1 MNRVCEID
9 GSNAGTGGYM
19 TKEEFQKLTEN
30 VTLLDGA
37 TGSNLFAMGM
47 PRGICAEEWI
57 LDHPDVLIE
66 LQKAYVEA
74 GSQILCAPTFGANR
88 FNLSGY
94 GLGSQVK
101 EMNYELVQISKKAV
115 DGKAY
120 VAGDVTAIVKMI
132 GMSPDATYEKAME
145 RYKEQM
151 KYMIDA
157 GVDVLL
163 METMTSMD
171 EAMAALDA
179 AHEISDLP
187 VLCSMTIDADG
198 SIYAG
203 GHIFEAAETLQAMGA
218 DAVGINCSVGPEQ
231 LVSIVEGLNNILT
244 IPMIVKP
251 NAGMPKISDTGEASY
266 DMTPEKFSE
275 SMKVLLEKGAK
286 IVGGCCGTTPD
297 FIRELKK
304 LA

>member
-1 MNRVCEID
+1 
-9 GSNAGTGGYM
+9 M
-19 TKEEFQKLTEN
+19 TKEEFQKLAEK

-37 TGSNLFAMGM
+37 TGSNLFVMGM
-47 PRGICAEEWI
+47 PRGICSEEWI

-88 FNLSGY
+88 FNLSSY
-94 GLGSQVK
+94 GLGAQVE
-101 EMNYELVQISKKAV
+101 EMNHELVKISKKAV

-132 GMSPDATYEKAME
+132 GMSPEATYEKAME

-151 KYMIDA
+151 RYLVEA
-157 GVDVLL
+157 GVDVIL

-171 EAMAALDA
+171 EAMAALEA
-179 AHEISDLP
+179 AQQVCDLP

-203 GHIFEAAETLQAMGA
+203 GHIFEAAETLQEMGA

-231 LVSIVEGLNNILT
+231 LVSIVEGLNQRLH

-266 DMTPEKFSE
+266 DMTPECFGR

-297 FIRELKK
+297 YIRELKK
-304 LA
+304 II

>member
-1 MNRVCEID
+1 
-9 GSNAGTGGYM
+9 M
-19 TKEEFQKLTEN
+19 TKEEFQKLAEKAI
-30 VTLLDGA
+30 LLDGA
-37 TGSNLFAMGM
+37 TGSNLFVMGM
-47 PRGICAEEWI
+47 PRGICSEEWI
-57 LDHPDVLIE
+57 LDHPDVLVE

-74 GSQILCAPTFGANR
+74 GSQILCAPTFGAIR
-88 FNLSGY
+88 FNLSSH
-94 GLGSQVK
+94 GLGAQVEETK
-101 EMNYELVQISKKAV
+101 HELVKISKKAV

-132 GMSPDATYEKAME
+132 GMSPEATYEKAME

-151 KYMIDA
+151 RYLVDA
-157 GVDVLL
+157 GVDVIL

-171 EAMAALDA
+171 EAMAALEA
-179 AHEISDLP
+179 AQQVCDLP

-203 GHIFEAAETLQAMGA
+203 GHIFEAAETLQEMGA

-231 LVSIVEGLNNILT
+231 LVSIVEGLNQRLH

-266 DMTPEKFSE
+266 DMTPERFGR

-297 FIRELKK
+297 YIRELKK
-304 LA
+304 II

>member
-1 MNRVCEID
+1 
-9 GSNAGTGGYM
+9 M
-19 TKEEFQKLTEN
+19 TKEEFQKLAEKAI
-30 VTLLDGA
+30 LLDGA
-37 TGSNLFAMGM
+37 TGSNLFVMGM
-47 PRGICAEEWI
+47 PRGICSEEWI
-57 LDHPDVLIE
+57 LDHPDVLVE

-88 FNLSGY
+88 FNLSSH
-94 GLGSQVK
+94 GLGAQVE
-101 EMNYELVQISKKAV
+101 EMNHELVKISKKAV

-132 GMSPDATYEKAME
+132 GMSPEATYEKAME

-151 KYMIDA
+151 RYLVDA
-157 GVDVLL
+157 GVDVIL

-171 EAMAALDA
+171 EAMAALEA
-179 AHEISDLP
+179 AQQVCDLP

-203 GHIFEAAETLQAMGA
+203 GHIFEAAETLQEMGA

-231 LVSIVEGLNNILT
+231 LVSIVEGLNQRLH

-266 DMTPEKFSE
+266 DMTPERFGR
-275 SMKVLLEKGAK
+275 SMKVLLEKGEK

-297 FIRELKK
+297 YIRELKK
-304 LA
+304 II

>member
-1 MNRVCEID
+1 
-9 GSNAGTGGYM
+9 M
-19 TKEEFQKLTEN
+19 TKEEFQKLAEK

-37 TGSNLFAMGM
+37 TGSNLFVMGM
-47 PRGICAEEWI
+47 PRGICSEEWI

-74 GSQILCAPTFGANR
+74 GSQILCAPTFDANR
-88 FNLSGY
+88 FNLSSY
-94 GLGSQVK
+94 GLGAQVE
-101 EMNYELVQISKKAV
+101 EMNHELVKISKKAV

-132 GMSPDATYEKAME
+132 GMSPEATYEKAME

-151 KYMIDA
+151 RYLVDA
-157 GVDVLL
+157 GVDVIL

-171 EAMAALDA
+171 EAMAALEA
-179 AHEISDLP
+179 AQQVCDLP

-203 GHIFEAAETLQAMGA
+203 GHIFEAAETLQEMGA

-231 LVSIVEGLNNILT
+231 LVSIVEGLNQRLH

-266 DMTPEKFSE
+266 DMTPERFGR

-297 FIRELKK
+297 YIRELKK
-304 LA
+304 II

>member
-1 MNRVCEID
+1 
-9 GSNAGTGGYM
+9 M
-19 TKEEFQKLTEN
+19 TKEEFQKLAEK

-37 TGSNLFAMGM
+37 TGSNLFVMGM
-47 PRGICAEEWI
+47 PRGICSEEWI
-57 LDHPDVLIE
+57 LDHPDVLVE

-88 FNLSGY
+88 FNLSSH
-94 GLGSQVK
+94 GLGAQVE
-101 EMNYELVQISKKAV
+101 EMNHELVKISKKAV

-132 GMSPDATYEKAME
+132 GMSSEATYEKAME

-151 KYMIDA
+151 RYLVDA
-157 GVDVLL
+157 GVDVIL

-171 EAMAALDA
+171 EAMAALEA
-179 AHEISDLP
+179 AQQVCDLP

-203 GHIFEAAETLQAMGA
+203 GHIFEAAETLQEMGA

-231 LVSIVEGLNNILT
+231 LVSIVEGLNQRLH

-266 DMTPEKFSE
+266 DMTPERFGR

-286 IVGGCCGTTPD
+286 IIGGCCGTTPD
-297 FIRELKK
+297 YIRELKK
-304 LA
+304 II

>member
-1 MNRVCEID
+1 
-9 GSNAGTGGYM
+9 M
-19 TKEEFQKLTEN
+19 TKEEFQKLAEKAI
-30 VTLLDGA
+30 LLDGA
-37 TGSNLFAMGM
+37 TGSNLFVMGM
-47 PRGICAEEWI
+47 PRGICSEEWI
-57 LDHPDVLIE
+57 LDHPDVLVE

-88 FNLSGY
+88 FNLSSH
-94 GLGSQVK
+94 GLGAQVE
-101 EMNYELVQISKKAV
+101 EMNHELVKISKKAV

-132 GMSPDATYEKAME
+132 GMSPEATYEKAME

-151 KYMIDA
+151 RYLVDA
-157 GVDVLL
+157 GVDVIL

-171 EAMAALDA
+171 EAMAALEA
-179 AHEISDLP
+179 AQQVCDLP

-203 GHIFEAAETLQAMGA
+203 GHIFEAAETLQEMGA
-218 DAVGINCSVGPEQ
+218 DAVGINCSVGPDQ
-231 LVSIVEGLNNILT
+231 LVSIVEGLNQRLH

-266 DMTPEKFSE
+266 DMTPERFGR

-297 FIRELKK
+297 YIRELKK
-304 LA
+304 II

>member
-1 MNRVCEID
+1 
-9 GSNAGTGGYM
+9 M
-19 TKEEFQKLTEN
+19 TKEEFQKLTEK

-37 TGSNLFAMGM
+37 TGSNLFVMGM
-47 PRGICAEEWI
+47 PRGICSEEWI
-57 LDHPDVLIE
+57 LDHEDVLIQ
-66 LQKAYVEA
+66 LQREYVEA

-88 FNLSGY
+88 FNLSSY
-94 GLGSQVK
+94 GLGAHVE
-101 EMNYELVQISKKAV
+101 EMNHELVKISKKAV
-115 DGKAY
+115 DKNAY
-120 VAGDVTAIVKMI
+120 VAGDITAIVKMI

-145 RYKEQM
+145 RYKEQIR
-151 KYMIDA
+151 YLVDA
-157 GVDVLL
+157 GTDVIL

-171 EAMAALDA
+171 EAMAALEA
-179 AHEISDLP
+179 AQEVCDLP

-231 LVSIVEGLNNILT
+231 LVSIVEGLNKILT
-244 IPMIVKP
+244 VPMIVKP

-266 DMTPEKFSE
+266 DMTPERFGI
-275 SMKVLLEKGAK
+275 SMKGLLEKGAK

-297 FIRELKK
+297 YIRELKK
-304 LA
+304 MV